1 MILQLVNNIKILQII
16 RTKLLFA
23 IFFVSLLSCSS
34 IEETISSNL
43 SNLQEGDTKSEEV
56 SIIEKE
62 SIKDSPS
69 NKEITKAKIE
79 QATTVPP
86 TSTSVQPTATSVP
99 PTATSV
105 PPTATSVPPTATPVP
120 PTATPVPPTKS
131 RIQYPRDY
139 SVLINLSKYN
149 DEDILSWENTSY
161 NKLSH
166 KENKA
171 IFSFIYPIGRS
182 LDKESMVRG
191 KYVNEHEVLLSEEEI
206 SHILTNMDT
215 WMQNNTNKCTERK
228 LEPSVVVT
236 DFEQW
241 IRYGA
246 DLSTQSAECKNLR
259 IIAIAIPQES
269 GLASSQNDF
278 KNTFIHEY
286 YHAQQNDLDQCNIK
300 GDFSQSNS
308 IWFVE
313 GGAHYFSTSILAKE
327 SKKNIDSEILR
338 MAYDIRDLSEDE
350 LIGQPDKWG
359 AAALL
364 LMTKLNLLSE
374 NSIMDSSLFDNCAR
388 ENDFDSNSREIQH
401 VKKHWKSIENK
412 NGIFSFKKEALSF
425 NKFSY

>member
-1 MILQLVNNIKILQII
+1 MILQLVNNINILKII

-43 SNLQEGDTKSEEV
+43 SNLQDEDTKSEEV

-86 TSTSVQPTATSVP
+86 TSTSVPPTATSVP

-105 PPTATSVPPTATPVP
+105 PPTATSVPPTATSVP

-149 DEDILSWENTSY
+149 DEDILIWENTSY

-215 WMQNNTNKCTERK
+215 WMQKIQINVLKE
-228 LEPSVVVT
+228 
-236 DFEQW
+236 
-241 IRYGA
+241 
-246 DLSTQSAECKNLR
+246 NLN
-259 IIAIAIPQES
+259 QV
-269 GLASSQNDF
+269 L
-278 KNTFIHEY
+278 
-286 YHAQQNDLDQCNIK
+286 
-300 GDFSQSNS
+300 
-308 IWFVE
+308 
-313 GGAHYFSTSILAKE
+313 
-327 SKKNIDSEILR
+327 
-338 MAYDIRDLSEDE
+338 
-350 LIGQPDKWG
+350 
-359 AAALL
+359 
-364 LMTKLNLLSE
+364 
-374 NSIMDSSLFDNCAR
+374 
-388 ENDFDSNSREIQH
+388 
-401 VKKHWKSIENK
+401 
-412 NGIFSFKKEALSF
+412 
-425 NKFSY
+425 